1 MRARLD
7 KASSLLSKDVKYAP
21 FTSTRLGAGEIQITT
36 EGMACPTMATDGV
49 SIYAHPDYANEAPI
63 EDIRLTI
70 AHETLHIAL
79 FHCDGRIPMMISELE
94 AQGFDKKSAHQLC
107 NMGYDHAV
115 NNMLADMGEKIPADW
130 LCDRKYQG
138 WSGEEVTR
146 DLAKQAKTQPPR
158 KDPTGGKSRS
168 GNGGGHE
175 KMNDASPQQQAKA
188 REAAEQA
195 VANGTIM
202 DAIKASSDI
211 DLDSAE
217 GRGNTYMAEALE
229 RARANRQAYVDW
241 RLELADFCGS
251 ARTDERTSTY
261 SRICRRPVPGLIRP
275 GKKREGKP
283 HVGVILDTSGS
294 MYMALPKLMVEL
306 EAMSQDGFSFTCL
319 CSDGGVYG
327 PFEFAAGEFDY
338 RDLPLQG
345 GGGSDMRPVFEKAME
360 FECDAMVFCTDGD
373 IEWPSQERLSQLPP
387 CLLVEC
393 DRAKKSEVSG
403 FFKHLIMR

>member
-1 MRARLD
+1 MIQELD
-7 KASSLLSKDVKYAP
+7 
-21 FTSTRLGAGEIQITT
+21 
-36 EGMACPTMATDGV
+36 
-49 SIYAHPDYANEAPI
+49 
-63 EDIRLTI
+63 
-70 AHETLHIAL
+70 
-79 FHCDGRIPMMISELE
+79 
-94 AQGFDKKSAHQLC
+94 AQGFAKQSAQQLC
-107 NMGYDHAV
+107 NMGFDHAV
-115 NNMLADMGEKIPADW
+115 NNMLADMGEKIPNNW

-146 DLAKQAKTQPPR
+146 DLAKQAKTRPPQPP
-158 KDPTGGKSRS
+158 TGNGKGPSRS

-175 KMNDASPQQQAKA
+175 KLNDATPTQQAQA

-211 DLDSAE
+211 DQDPSE
-217 GRGNTYMAEALE
+217 GRGSAYMAEALA
-229 RARANRQAYVDW
+229 RARANRQAFVDW

-251 ARTDERTSTY
+251 AKTDERTSTY

-294 MYMALPKLMVEL
+294 MHCALPKLMVEL
-306 EAMSQDGFSFTCL
+306 EAMSQDGFSFTVL

-360 FECDAMVFCTDGD
+360 FQADCIVFCTDGD
-373 IEWPSQERLSQLPP
+373 IEWPSVERLSQLPS

-393 DRAKKSEVSG
+393 DRPKKSNVKG
-403 FFKHLIMR
+403 FFKHLVMR